1 MSTLYEN
8 IKELCEAKGISGG
21 KMCLEIGISKSTL
34 TSLKNGRTKAIK
46 TENIQKI
53 ADYFG
58 VSVDRVLYGK
68 YPEPLKIQYEGYRTG
83 REDER
88 NHQKELLELSDKKEK
103 PPVDDER
110 FLPLAERREALSR
123 AGIHIMLDADAKVTE
138 EQLDDIISFI
148 EIQQRRNG
156 R

>member
-68 YPEPLKIQYEGYRTG
+68 YSEPLKIQYEGYRIG

-88 NHQKELLELSDKKEK
+88 NHQKELLELSDKKEN